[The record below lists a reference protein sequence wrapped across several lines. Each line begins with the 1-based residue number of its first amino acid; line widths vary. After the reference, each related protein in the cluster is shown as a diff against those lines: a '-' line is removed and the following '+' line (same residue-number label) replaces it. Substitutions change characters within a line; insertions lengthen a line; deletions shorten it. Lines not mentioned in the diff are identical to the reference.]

1 MSPLIS
7 LQLCFTG
14 SIVEI
19 IVTKENEVNGI
30 FYQDEQMRLMYDRF
44 PEIVFVDATYKLND
58 LRMPLYL
65 FLVEDGNGESEVVA
79 LWMILT
85 ESIRQ
90 MAEIFKKHNSQ
101 WPQLQS
107 WLTRI

>member
-30 FYQDEQMRLMYDRF
+30 FYQDEQMRL
-44 PEIVFVDATYKLND
+44 IVQLIPRSSVCGCNIQ
-58 LRMPLYL
+58 
-65 FLVEDGNGESEVVA
+65 VE
-79 LWMILT
+79 
-85 ESIRQ
+85 
-90 MAEIFKKHNSQ
+90 
-101 WPQLQS
+101 
-107 WLTRI
+107 